1 MSNIITRYIEQE
13 MKESYLD
20 YSMSV
25 IVSRALPDVK
35 DGLKPV
41 HRRILFAMNELGMTS
56 DKPHKKSAR
65 IVGEVLGKYHP
76 HGDSAVYNTMV
87 RMAQDFNYRYE
98 LIDGHGNFGSID
110 GDSAAAMRYTE
121 ARMAKITK
129 ELLVDL
135 DKNTIDYRKN
145 FDDSLDEPIVLP
157 AKLPNL
163 LLNGATGIAVG
174 MATNIPPHNLGELID
189 GILAIINNR
198 KEIKDKKDVILKSF
212 EEVKELII
220 NSTEKID
227 AELTFERLEKTLAK
241 VDLENEVK
249 VLNNL
254 EKVKTIVEKAID
266 ENDALN
272 FKLRKER
279 EANEEDGENEELE
292 EITPELQLGTFR
304 EVKSIIDR
312 LLGEVVKITPKD
324 LIEYI
329 TGPDFPTGGIIDGK
343 KGIYDAYTTGRG
355 RVRVRGKVSIEEH
368 KNGKSSII
376 INEVPFQVNKARLIE
391 KIAALVRE
399 KKVTGITDLRDES
412 DRNGIRVV
420 IETKRGEEP
429 ELILNKLYK
438 YTELQNTFGII
449 MLALVDNVPK
459 VLNLKEILDH
469 YINHRFNV
477 VTRRTKFELDK
488 AEKRSHILEGFRIA
502 LDNISEIIK
511 IIRGSQDANT
521 AKETLKLDYS
531 FSEAQARSIL
541 DMKLQRLTGLERDKI
556 ETEYNALMETIK
568 ELIFILSNES
578 KVYEIISEELEEIKE
593 NYSDERRTQ
602 IEESRL
608 DINIEDLIADEKVIV
623 TLTNKG
629 YVKRIGQDK
638 YKAQKRGGKGV
649 SSQNTVEGDF
659 VENMYAASNLDTMMI
674 YTDAGKVYSLKVY
687 EIPESS
693 KQARGKLIE
702 NMINLDEGEK
712 VRSIIKVRN
721 FDETQEV
728 FFLTRNGIVKKT
740 NLSQFKNI
748 NKSGLRAI
756 NLKDEDDLIFVGLID
771 TLDTTKENEVFIATR
786 LGYSIKFPH
795 DNVRSM
801 GRSATGVKGITLRPE
816 DQVVSGVIIERED
829 AKILTITENGY
840 GKRTRIS
847 GYTRQSRGG
856 KGTINIRIS
865 ARNGKVVEVKSVT
878 DDEELLAITSNG
890 VVIRTPVEDISL
902 IGRATQG
909 VKIMRVEKGEHV
921 VSTIKVKRNLEE
933 LIEEELAEEK

>member
-129 ELLVDL
+129 ELLLDL

-174 MATNIPPHNLGELID
+174 MATNIPPHNLGELVD

-198 KEIKDKKDVILKSF
+198 KEIKDQKDVILKSF
-212 EEVKELII
+212 EEVKELIL
-220 NSTEKID
+220 NSTEKLD

-249 VLNNL
+249 ILNTL
-254 EKVKTIVEKAID
+254 EKIKAIVEKAID

-272 FKLRKER
+272 LKLRKER
-279 EANEEDGENEELE
+279 EANEENGELE
-292 EITPELQLGTFR
+292 AIIPELQLVTLR
-304 EVKSIIDR
+304 EVKTKIDG
-312 LLGEVVKITPKD
+312 LLGEVTKITPRD

-329 TGPDFPTGGIIDGK
+329 SGPDFPTGGIIDGK

-355 RVRVRGKVSIEEH
+355 RVRVRGKVKIEEH

-376 INEVPFQVNKARLIE
+376 INEVPFQVNKARMIE

-399 KKVTGITDLRDES
+399 KKITGITDLRDES

-469 YINHRFNV
+469 YINHRFDV
-477 VTRRTKFELDK
+477 VTRRTKFELEK

-502 LDNISEIIK
+502 LDNIAEIIK
-511 IIRGSQDANT
+511 IIRGSQDANA

-659 VENMYAASNLDTMMI
+659 VENMYAASNLDTLMI

-702 NMINLDEGEK
+702 NMISLDEGEK

-721 FDETQEV
+721 FEETQEV

-847 GYTRQSRGG
+847 GYTSQSRGG

-878 DDEELLAITSNG
+878 DEEELLAITSNG

-909 VKIMRVEKGEHV
+909 VKIMRVEDGEHV